1 MRRALAVLF
10 LLLISSSVLADDSRS
25 YILPASKGERLLQQC
40 SRGAPQ
46 HITSFFTPDAAQ
58 ISELEARLGPYLVGL
73 RRSIELQQ
81 YGRQYVGF
89 VKDGKQYIY
98 GNFFKGERESIH
110 AASVP
115 VVICDGGET
124 FLGNRKFPGFQ
135 DVRGYPV

>member
-1 MRRALAVLF
+1 MIASWFPHESL
-10 LLLISSSVLADDSRS
+10 SSGCYFA
-25 YILPASKGERLLQQC
+25 PAEIHLHPCPKNRDHLS
-40 SRGAPQ
+40 
-46 HITSFFTPDAAQ
+46 
-58 ISELEARLGPYLVGL
+58 YLVGL